1 MSAGEH
7 TPHGHGE
14 FKYPA
19 EPFQQALNY
28 WTEQAK
34 APSRV
39 LVPNARQYG
48 TAFGNGAILLGS
60 DNSLS
65 QEIKN
70 RLTDGK
76 TTIAGVEF
84 SGAELTWIG
93 QYYERLNGKLK
104 AKGRCMDERI
114 DETKGT
120 SGIHTECGAAGAI
133 GAVIGKTGTEV
144 EDIAVGLT
152 HEDHKAGL
160 IDGLG
165 HHEAV
170 TVMVTFGSQ
179 PYSLDPAKYTEARE
193 NAALPFHT
201 FIDIQEVDAYAK
213 EQGVNRVE
221 VFKALMKWNPQI
233 AINIMTGSHNHYQD
247 VTKEKGVIALLDTRG
262 VDKAQ
267 FADMAQAMDE
277 FFTGQKVAVKQVEI
291 KG

>member
-1 MSAGEH
+1 MSATEQH
-7 TPHGHGE
+7 PQGHGE

-28 WTEQAK
+28 WTEA
-34 APSRV
+34 ARTPARV
-39 LVPNARQYG
+39 LTPNRHQYG

-60 DNSLS
+60 DNTLS
-65 QEIKN
+65 QEIRN
-70 RLTDGK
+70 RLNEGK

-84 SGAELTWIG
+84 SGTELTWIG
-93 QYYERLNGKLK
+93 QYYDRLGKKLD

-160 IDGLG
+160 IDGMK

-170 TVMVTFGSQ
+170 TVMVTFGPQ
-179 PYSLDPAKYTEARE
+179 PYSLDTAKYGEARE

-201 FIDIQEVDAYAK
+201 FIDVQEVDAYAK
-213 EQGVNRVE
+213 EQGVNRVD

-233 AINIMTGSHNHYQD
+233 AINIMTGTHNHYRD
-247 VTKEKGVIALLDTRG
+247 VVAEKGVIALLDTRG

-267 FADMAQAMDE
+267 YADMTSAMDE
-277 FFTGQKVAVKQVEI
+277 FFAGQKVAVRQVEI
-291 KG
+291 KS